1 MLSFIKFLKQNSR
14 SLNHFV
20 SRIREGR
27 WLKTSH
33 GRRSPVGRVLYNE
46 EWKIARQISKIP
58 FIDEDEYGK
67 EIHSFKPKLQLLGVI
82 IDFGGNY
89 QMVVDNILSSFLSS
103 LTAENGAAFYR
114 KLKRTSH
121 KFPSRLTMCIRKVNW
136 LRTRLGGYRSPGSCI
151 LYGPEWE
158 SICPFTLLPFNDESD
173 NFYGKGIHEYK
184 KELKKMGIVLEVK
197 GIHALL
203 FFVNEDN

>member
-1 MLSFIKFLKQNSR
+1 MTVDFEEVVKV
-14 SLNHFV
+14 FV
-20 SRIREGR
+20 
-27 WLKTSH
+27 
-33 GRRSPVGRVLYNE
+33 
-46 EWKIARQISKIP
+46 Q
-58 FIDEDEYGK
+58 
-67 EIHSFKPKLQLLGVI
+67 SFKRQTT
-82 IDFGGNY
+82 
-89 QMVVDNILSSFLSS
+89 LSSITRENVFPLLSC
-103 LTAENGAAFYR
+103 YR

-158 SICPFTLLPFNDESD
+158 SICPFTLLPFNDDSD

>member
-1 MLSFIKFLKQNSR
+1 MEWIRELQRKGISIPKKFLTCIKEGSWLKITINDSPGYRPPSESFLLASDGVISMLSFIKFLKQNSR

-103 LTAENGAAFYR
+103 LTAE
-114 KLKRTSH
+114 
-121 KFPSRLTMCIRKVNW
+121 V
-136 LRTRLGGYRSPGSCI
+136 
-151 LYGPEWE
+151 
-158 SICPFTLLPFNDESD
+158 
-173 NFYGKGIHEYK
+173 
-184 KELKKMGIVLEVK
+184 
-197 GIHALL
+197 LL
-203 FFVNEDN
+203 FILDCMYHS